1 MRRRWIQNWL
11 YAVECVAGWAPLRA
25 ASGPRLCRVSLEG
38 FANCLEHRDRLVA
51 LGGFRAAQRDLRSG
65 ALVCLM
71 PRHAVPRRV
80 KSRASAMLE
89 RRPACASEDWVS
101 QLPKLIDA
109 VCEDWH
115 LSLDDERM
123 AAGAWGVV
131 AWCHTESGLEAAL
144 KLCANEERLS
154 AETNAMLAWV
164 GRPAVRV
171 LAHRPGALLLE
182 RARPGRPSRLA
193 PARLAL
199 LLDALH
205 RPTSAGWRGLGDWR
219 ASIKAA
225 VSQVPSLQTLGRELL
240 KQGQGRPV
248 VALHGDLQPANILEH
263 HGAIAVIDPVG
274 ISGPRELDVA
284 NAALRNNWG
293 EEPAARIRR
302 LAALTGTDPAFALAL
317 GQLSAMYAALA
328 PRY

>member
-1 MRRRWIQNWL
+1 
-11 YAVECVAGWAPLRA
+11 
-25 ASGPRLCRVSLEG
+25 
-38 FANCLEHRDRLVA
+38 
-51 LGGFRAAQRDLRSG
+51 
-65 ALVCLM
+65 M
-71 PRHAVPRRV
+71 P
-80 KSRASAMLE
+80 E
-89 RRPACASEDWVS
+89 RRPACASEGWVS

-115 LSLDDERM
+115 LSLDDEKM

-144 KLCANEERLS
+144 KLCANEERLT
-154 AETNAMLAWV
+154 AETNAMVAWA
-164 GRPAVRV
+164 GCPAVRV

-193 PARLAL
+193 PARVAL

-205 RPTSAGWRGLGDWR
+205 RPTSAARRGLGDWR
-219 ASIKAA
+219 ASVKAA
-225 VSQVPSLQTLGRELL
+225 VTQVPSLQTLGRELL

-263 HGAIAVIDPVG
+263 DGAFAVIDPVG

-284 NAALRNNWG
+284 NAALHNNWG